1 MAEPKPVVGIIVS
14 SQDDWETLNH
24 SGEILDRLSVPYET
38 RMVSLHR
45 TPKRLEEYVTSA
57 KARGIKVLIAGAG
70 GMSAAL
76 PGAAAGLTTL
86 PVLGVP
92 LEGNLMGGMDALL
105 SIVQM
110 PGGVP
115 VAAVGIGKAGA
126 KNAAILAI
134 QILSTA
140 DKALKKKI
148 IDFKKKQAEKVI
160 QKDKNVK
167 KLLKKSKK

>member
-1 MAEPKPVVGIIVS
+1 
-14 SQDDWETLNH
+14 LNH

-110 PGGVP
+110 PGGIP
-115 VAAVGIGKAGA
+115 VGTLGVGRAGA
-126 KNAAILAI
+126 ANAAFLAISILA
-134 QILSTA
+134 LSDDDIDQRLVEWRAAMTA
-140 DKALKKKI
+140 R
-148 IDFKKKQAEKVI
+148 QPETPE
-160 QKDKNVK
+160 
-167 KLLKKSKK
+167 S

>member
-76 PGAAAGLTTL
+76 PGAAAGLTTF

-110 PGGVP
+110 PGGIP
-115 VAAVGIGKAGA
+115 VGTLGVGRAGA
-126 KNAAILAI
+126 ANAAFLAISILA
-134 QILSTA
+134 LSDDDIDQRLVEWRAAMTA
-140 DKALKKKI
+140 R
-148 IDFKKKQAEKVI
+148 QPETPE
-160 QKDKNVK
+160 
-167 KLLKKSKK
+167 S

>member
-1 MAEPKPVVGIIVS
+1 MHPKLKEDQRLAESKPVVGIIVS

-24 SGEILDRLSVPYET
+24 SGEILDRLSVPYEV

-110 PGGVP
+110 PGGIP
-115 VAAVGIGKAGA
+115 VGTLGVGRAGA
-126 KNAAILAI
+126 ANAAFLAISILA
-134 QILSTA
+134 LSDEAIDQRLEEWRAAMTA
-140 DKALKKKI
+140 RQPEI
-148 IDFKKKQAEKVI
+148 PE
-160 QKDKNVK
+160 
-167 KLLKKSKK
+167 